1 MPVKMT
7 VKQRKIPDDWRENKS
22 GCLLKLLMY
31 YRRYRHCLNK
41 VPIESCD
48 TTVWFNVTVE
58 NIVHSMNFR
67 VIVFEWHI
75 M

>member
-1 MPVKMT
+1 MQVKMT

-22 GCLLKLLMY
+22 GCLLKLLVY

-41 VPIESCD
+41 VPIQSCD

-58 NIVHSMNFR
+58 NMYTVWTS
-67 VIVFEWHI
+67 EWLCLNDI
-75 M
+75 